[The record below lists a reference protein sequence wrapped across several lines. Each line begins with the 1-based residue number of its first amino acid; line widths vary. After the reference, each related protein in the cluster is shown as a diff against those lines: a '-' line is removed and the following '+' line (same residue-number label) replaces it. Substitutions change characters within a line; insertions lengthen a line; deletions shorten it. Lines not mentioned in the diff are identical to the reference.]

1 MVVDSGLSKIPKIM
15 SQDKICE
22 QPSANIVP
30 SKPLF
35 TASILVPC
43 LFVASFLYW
52 LFQISAE
59 MDLEAQ
65 KMSSESRASP
75 IKEVWLIAP
84 ITASIVYPIVV
95 LGGKHIMS
103 NYEPFDIQQ
112 YMFIYNLYQVLLNIW
127 TVYEMCK
134 EVYTN
139 PWYSFKYGFLPW
151 GHHSQPGYSGY
162 RIQYLVWVHYNNKF
176 VELLDTL
183 WMVLKKNNKQISF
196 LHCYHHMLLIWVWF
210 HCCMVDPGGEA
221 WFGAC
226 INSLIH
232 VYMYGYYT
240 LSLLKF
246 PVGFMKIYMTSCQML
261 QFVICLIHASYV
273 AYYRYVP
280 LELAFDQAFVMVNM
294 LGLFGQFFYKSY
306 IKSKDDGEGDKVKSK
321 GKGKENKIKETK
333 KSK

>member
-1 MVVDSGLSKIPKIM
+1 MVANSGLSKIPKIM

-22 QPSANIVP
+22 QPSANIAP
-30 SKPLF
+30 PTKSLF
-35 TASILVPC
+35 TASILAPC
-43 LFVASFLYW
+43 FFVGLFLYW
-52 LFQISAE
+52 LVHISAE
-59 MDLEAQ
+59 MDAEAQ
-65 KMSSESRASP
+65 KMSPTSHASP

-95 LGGKHIMS
+95 LGGKKIMES
-103 NYEPFDIQQ
+103 YKPFDIQQ

-127 TVYEMCK
+127 TVYEMCL

-139 PWYSFKYGFLPW
+139 PWYTFKYGFLPW
-151 GHHSQPGYSGY
+151 GHHSQPGYAGF
-162 RIQYLVWVHYNNKF
+162 RIQYLVWIHYNNKF

-280 LELAFDQAFVMVNM
+280 LELAFDQAFVMINM
-294 LGLFGQFFYKSY
+294 LGLFGHFFYNSY
-306 IKSKDDGEGDKVKSK
+306 IQNNEGKDNGKGAK
-321 GKGKENKIKETK
+321 GKKDKIKETK